1 MCVLWSC
8 PSTRNF
14 TFIVQV
20 CLWVSGSV
28 HDMPPLPVALLV
40 IRKLESSLKAVI
52 RRTREELGCL
62 PDDEEDNTRFIV
74 VVAREC
80 IVDTASG
87 TTSARWE
94 NVVFDTSLIHRL
106 WKLPPA
112 AKVVFTEVD
121 VSEEAVRYE
130 PDVTD
135 TVFTCKPEDED
146 KDEDGDGDVRFS
158 IPSTRRVALVLRGC
172 VPALEPESN
181 PLDDIFR
188 GPLPPLLD
196 NVSISIAIVK
206 LVARTAGGFRKLE
219 ARVRGALDWCRLPV
233 MACVSNRPPEVL
245 PPYRGRLPSGVR
257 HDDPFEA
264 KCADSACTIC
274 DFW

>member
-1 MCVLWSC
+1 
-8 PSTRNF
+8 
-14 TFIVQV
+14 
-20 CLWVSGSV
+20 
-28 HDMPPLPVALLV
+28 MPPLPVALLI
-40 IRKLESSLKAVI
+40 IRRLESSLKAVI
-52 RRTREELGCL
+52 RRAREELGCL
-62 PDDEEDNTRFIV
+62 PDDEDDNSRFIV

-80 IVDTASG
+80 IADTATS

-94 NVVFDTSLIHRL
+94 NVVFDTSLIHRV

-121 VSEEAVRYE
+121 VSEEAVRYH

-146 KDEDGDGDVRFS
+146 EYGDGDVGVG
-158 IPSTRRVALVLRGC
+158 IPGTRRVALVLRGC

-181 PLDDIFR
+181 PLDDMFR
-188 GPLPPLLD
+188 GPLLPLLD
-196 NVSISIAIVK
+196 NVSMTIAIVK

-219 ARVRGALDWCRLPV
+219 ARVCGALDWCRMPV
-233 MACVSNRPPEVL
+233 MACVCGRPPEVL
-245 PPYRGRLPSGVR
+245 PPYRGRLPSGLPFCL
-257 HDDPFEA
+257 PFEA

-274 DFW
+274 DCDFW